1 MRFVFLYEMF
11 ELGMYW
17 RLLQSFRSSITIS
30 ADSAGLFVTL
40 IAFNFLFVNKK
51 GTV

>member
-17 RLLQSFRSSITIS
+17 RVLQSVRSSITIS
-30 ADSAGLFVTL
+30 ADSAGFICEANSITFF
-40 IAFNFLFVNKK
+40 ICQEKEI
-51 GTV
+51 